1 MKLNQNKAL
10 LGLIVILV
18 ISSSLTLAL
27 ADVVFTYNGVVNAAV
42 IAQPISFSVGPNGD
56 SSYESTSYVSTT
68 VGPGNAG
75 FTVDVGVTNA
85 ASVYYYQV
93 VTLTVSDPGYLYLNN
108 ETISGSSGSA
118 IENMYVYIGEEG
130 ATTNSAIQ
138 VISSGGPVT
147 PPPAPPSG
155 AISLSPGTYYISIKV
170 EPVLPITS
178 SVGTTVETVT
188 LRFGYNVVST
198 SELSVP

>member
-1 MKLNQNKAL
+1 M
-10 LGLIVILV
+10 
-18 ISSSLTLAL
+18 
-27 ADVVFTYNGVVNAAV
+27 
-42 IAQPISFSVGPNGD
+42 
-56 SSYESTSYVSTT
+56 
-68 VGPGNAG
+68 
-75 FTVDVGVTNA
+75 DVGVTNA

-108 ETISGSSGSA
+108 ETISGSA

-130 ATTNSAIQ
+130 ATINSAIQ

-147 PPPAPPSG
+147 PAPPSG

-178 SVGTTVETVT
+178 PVGTTVETVT
-188 LRFGYNVVST
+188 LRFGYNVVSS